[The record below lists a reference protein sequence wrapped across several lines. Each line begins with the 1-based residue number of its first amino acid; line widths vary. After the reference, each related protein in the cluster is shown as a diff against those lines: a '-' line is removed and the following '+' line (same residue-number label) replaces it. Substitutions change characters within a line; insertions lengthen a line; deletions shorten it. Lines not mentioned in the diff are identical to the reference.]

1 MFKIKVEKFLLLI
14 LLTSMVVVTSQH
26 AWASTFL
33 EKESLRGLPGILL
46 KPLNFISTPIKIN
59 GELPIFQ
66 LTAEIEAEF
75 RHAGIL
81 LDEKAFES
89 SNERPF
95 LEIQCAV
102 TQIAANLYAYT
113 IILELHQQAALLRNA
128 SRPWVVTWSLGS
140 LSTGDIKKF
149 QDRLQLL
156 VRMFIQDY
164 KEVNARPAQARSISW
179 IPSNY

>member
-1 MFKIKVEKFLLLI
+1 
-14 LLTSMVVVTSQH
+14 
-26 AWASTFL
+26 
-33 EKESLRGLPGILL
+33 
-46 KPLNFISTPIKIN
+46 
-59 GELPIFQ
+59 
-66 LTAEIEAEF
+66 
-75 RHAGIL
+75 
-81 LDEKAFES
+81 
-89 SNERPF
+89 
-95 LEIQCAV
+95 
-102 TQIAANLYAYT
+102 IAANLYAYT
-113 IILELHQQAALLRNA
+113 IILELHQQADLLRNA